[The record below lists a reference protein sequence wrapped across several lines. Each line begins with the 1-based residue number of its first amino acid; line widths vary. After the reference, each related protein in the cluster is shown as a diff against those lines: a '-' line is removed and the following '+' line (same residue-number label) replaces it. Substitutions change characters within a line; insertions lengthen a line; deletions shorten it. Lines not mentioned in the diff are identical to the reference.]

1 MQKCAH
7 TILMVRPVHFHYNEE
22 TAVNNYYQHEIE
34 GLDDDHAQIRAR
46 REFDGFVARLRE
58 AGIDVV
64 VVNDTE
70 GSDTPDSIFPNN
82 WVSFHPNGKVILY
95 PMFAVNRRKERRR
108 DILELLRETHGFRID
123 EVIDLS
129 YFEDQDA
136 FLEGTGSVVLDR
148 ENSVAYAALS
158 PRTDEVTFLEFSQRI
173 GYKPVKFTAYQSVDG
188 ERLPIYHTNVM
199 MCIGTSFVIICADSI
214 DDISERDEVLRSLEE
229 SGKEI
234 ILISEA
240 QVKQFAGNML
250 EVCPKGSD
258 ESILVMSQSAY
269 DSLSDNQR
277 QTLEKHAKLLSSPL
291 DTIETL
297 GGGSARCMMAEVFLP
312 SN

>member
-95 PMFAVNRRKERRR
+95 PMFAENRRKERRK
-108 DILELLRETHGFRID
+108 DILELLRDTHGFRID

-129 YFEDQDA
+129 YFEAQDA

-158 PRTDEVTFLEFSQRI
+158 PRTDEATFLEFGKRI

-214 DDISERDEVLRSLEE
+214 DDVNERAEVLQSLRE

-269 DSLSDNQR
+269 DSLSDDQR